1 MNYENLLIEKKE
13 YAYLKRIISASEYS
27 SDTESKKSLKKLG
40 EELSKSKVLEN
51 TEIPTDIIRINSLV
65 TVSSEKG
72 WSKTLQIVIPK
83 EKNLIANKI
92 SILTPMGSALIGYSK
107 GDEIIWDLPG
117 GKQNLRIIDVVQ
129 GEQFDENNI

>member
-1 MNYENLLIEKKE
+1 MNYGNLLIEKKE

-92 SILTPMGSALIGYSK
+92 SILTPMGSALIGYYK